1 MTLAA
6 DGLEAAL
13 LGVGTQGP
21 HVLLVYDLAAV
32 RALLVTQG
40 CAEDEVDEYIAY
52 NIIGAWVGPA
62 TPVFVERMTMEEV
75 RERLG

>member
-21 HVLLVYDLAAV
+21 HVLLIYDLAAV